1 VVVQRQPQLAKRGDV
16 LDATALD
23 LDLVTQPR
31 TPCGVSPPD

>member
-1 VVVQRQPQLAKRGDV
+1 MVESKPELAKRGDV

-31 TPCGVSPPD
+31 IPRGLRPRG